1 MDIVTYGPWV
11 LLVLGAFLILV
22 AGYVYVRPAI
32 TKSPL
37 PLLFFGVLLD
47 GVAVHGI
54 AFLDPYGKLLASVQ
68 QHPSDETYK
77 DAFSAIAAGNVPDRY
92 ANAIVDAALRSPT
105 PQLTQVLD
113 EAEKTAT
120 TAATRATIQDAK
132 KQLQAQ
138 EHTAQIVEQA
148 LANQNRLTED
158 EVRKIAPSVRLQM
171 LNNLQRSPSAGLSPG
186 QIDTIRKE
194 TMHRGP

>member
-11 LLVLGAFLILV
+11 LLVLGACCILV
-22 AGYVYVRPAI
+22 ALVVYLRPAI
-32 TKSPL
+32 TKSAL
-37 PLLFFGVLLD
+37 PLLFFGVLLG

-68 QHPSDETYK
+68 QHPSDATYK
-77 DAFSAIAAGNVPDRY
+77 EAFSKIATGNVPDRY

-113 EAEKTAT
+113 EAQKTAAT
-120 TAATRATIQDAK
+120 TASKATITAAIA
-132 KQLQAQ
+132 QLQSQA
-138 EHTAQIVEQA
+138 HTAQIVEQA
-148 LANQNRLTED
+148 LAAQNRLNED
-158 EVRKIAPSVRLQM
+158 EVRKVDPSVRLHM
-171 LNNLQRSPSAGLSPG
+171 LEKLQPTTGLSQM

-194 TMHRGP
+194 TLQRVR